1 MEYELYGQEFIL
13 LDYKICRESENIN
26 EDKYVWNEELQEEVE
41 LEPEYVHYVTKIV
54 MLQDV
59 VTGKQLIFTIFGLE
73 KEIENLGINSADKVL
88 NKVFNNLVSN
98 EKFLYNNLIDNTMEL
113 SCDLYSCT
121 GISKIGNKVFKDI
134 NDYLKFVNELDYIDS
149 YNCLEYNFETNK
161 LMKASFIK

>member
-13 LDYKICRESENIN
+13 VDYKICRETENAN
-26 EDKYVWNEELQEEVE
+26 EDE
-41 LEPEYVHYVTKIV
+41 LEPEYIDYVTKIV

-59 VTGKQLIFTIFGLE
+59 GTGKQLIFTIFGLE

-134 NDYLKFVNELDYIDS
+134 NDYLKFVDELDYIDS
-149 YNCLEYNFETNK
+149 YNCLEYNFETNE